1 MKLKDFKGIG
11 KTTMVEFIDAKNVFE
26 DYYEITL
33 QAPKG
38 LKWVPGTH
46 GIFSIKDKELKG
58 KKWRAF
64 SIASTPEEG
73 VILLGTRTGKNI
85 SDFKKKLTTMK
96 KGDLVKMRGPFGWFT
111 LQDQES
117 PLVMI
122 GMGVGITPIRALLKQ
137 LDKKTDRKVD
147 LVYSSDKLFLYEDMI
162 NDTVKSNK
170 SFDVQY
176 VNTIED
182 TVNAYS
188 ELAKKHKNDAYYYIS
203 GNQNAIKSVKKAL
216 KKLNIKSSRM
226 IFDPFLGY

>member
-11 KTTMVEFIDAKNVFE
+11 KTAMLEFIDAKNVFE
-26 DYYEITL
+26 DYYEISL
-33 QAPKG
+33 QASKG

-46 GIFSIKDKELKG
+46 AIFSIKDKELKG

-64 SIASTPEEG
+64 SIASTAEEG
-73 VILLGTRTGKNI
+73 LILLGTRTGKNI
-85 SDFKKKLTTMK
+85 SNFKKKLINMS
-96 KGDLVKMRGPFGWFT
+96 KGDLIKMRGPFGWFT

-137 LDKKTDRKVD
+137 LDNNTDRKVD
-147 LVYSSDKLFLYEDMI
+147 LVYSSVDHFMFEDMI
-162 NDTVKSNK
+162 NETVKRNK
-170 SFDVQY
+170 SFDVHY
-176 VNTIED
+176 VYTIED

-188 ELAKKHKNDAYYYIS
+188 ELAKKHKNNAYYYIS
-203 GNQNAIKSVKKAL
+203 GSQKAIKSVKDTL
-216 KKLNIKSSRM
+216 KKLDIKKSCM